1 MCAVLVGG
9 MDRLRNEYMEAAK
22 EQGVSLKVFT
32 GQERSIKSQIG
43 DADMLI
49 LFTGKVSHAAR
60 KEALKYAKHNKIPV
74 KMVHSSGVTAL
85 KGCFNCCSLG
95 V

>member
-9 MDRLRNEYMEAAK
+9 MDRLRNDYMEAAK

-60 KEALKYAKHNKIPV
+60 KEAMKYAKSNNIPV
-74 KMVHSSGVTAL
+74 KLVHSSGVTAL
-85 KGCFNCCSLG
+85 RGCFA